1 MIYNKIKYYEDAI
14 VIPDINLAL
23 AVKYP
28 MGLSSKKYRDIIYGG
43 NKFVAVSGKG
53 GSYSS
58 DDGGNW
64 SGIGTAGKQIIY
76 ADSNGIGNSYYII
89 IQDNV
94 VYASTDLTIWDN
106 ITPTNS
112 GRTIFDKIVY
122 ISNSNFL
129 LVGHTGNTINSWHFY
144 NTTSYNKIGD
154 FTINGIAYATVG
166 SLVYIPS
173 KRVCKISLFNSNL
186 AYDYNVSTEQWSL
199 GGEFPTSQHTEFA
212 YNEANGIY
220 IATNSSSYAV
230 AVRKSW
236 GSNWVNKTLSVD
248 TSNYQSTPKIIAAR
262 GYFFV
267 ITQQYDGGATVA
279 YSKDGDNWKYAPI
292 QGAGMTDEWLVM
304 AVGDNKAIIM
314 SQQNAIAI
322 SDLI

>member
-14 VIPDINLAL
+14 VIPDINLAFT
-23 AVKYP
+23 VKYP
-28 MGLSSKKYRDIIYGG
+28 SGLSPYKYRDMVCHEISFAAI
-43 NKFVAVSGKG
+43 SSSG
-53 GSYSS
+53 GSYSLN
-58 DDGGNW
+58 DGGFWVNFNTT
-64 SGIGTAGKQIIY
+64 GNKIFY
-76 ADSNGIGNSYYII
+76 ANGYYIV
-89 IQDNV
+89 IQNSKVFSSADF
-94 VYASTDLTIWDN
+94 STWTD
-106 ITPTNS
+106 ITPINNGT
-112 GRTIFDKIVY
+112 TFDAMAY
-122 ISNSNFL
+122 DGFGYL
-129 LVGHTGNTINSWHFY
+129 LVGHTGNTVNSWY
-144 NTTSYNKIGD
+144 YYAMNSYASISD
-154 FTINGIAYATVG
+154 FTINSISNAMIN
-166 SLVYIPS
+166 SLIYIPS
-173 KRVCKISLFNSNL
+173 QKLYRILLYNSNL
-186 AYDYNVSTEQWSL
+186 AYDYNPNKQTWSL

-220 IATNSSSYAV
+220 IAINSSSYVV

-292 QGAGMTDEWLVM
+292 QGAGMTDEWFVM